1 MELRTYTG
9 DSVKPKGFCNVTV
22 QNIGHSKELPNYVMK
37 NEGTTLFGRKWLES
51 IQLDWPPL

>member
-1 MELRTYTG
+1 MELRTYTAYL
-9 DSVKPKGFCNVTV
+9 PV
-22 QNIGHSKELPNYVMK
+22 QNIGHSKELPIYVMK